1 VCPLAPA
8 REGVSPAPR
17 AERVFAKK
25 KRKRSQLKTAESRN
39 PTNESNHARSSRE
52 DRALSHGAM
61 LVVAALWVCA
71 FGVMFAFMSREVKGL
86 RQVVRAKVRGVLQG
100 RPRTGSPLFFF

>member
-25 KRKRSQLKTAESRN
+25 TIHRELKTAESRN